1 VATKAQIEKAI
12 FERGG
17 FRVELQLFDGKRPSL
32 PAYDYP
38 VMAPQ
43 GWNPYQKGL
52 SGIRR
57 ERPGPVMLSFSKD
70 ALCRAISLPG
80 ART

>member
-12 FERGG
+12 LEREG
-17 FRVELQLFDGKRPSL
+17 FGVELELFDGKQPSL
-32 PAYDYP
+32 PPYDVP

-43 GWNPYQKGL
+43 GWNPYKKGL
-52 SGIRR
+52 SGIRQ
-57 ERPGPVMLSFSKD
+57 ERPAPVILSFSKD
-70 ALCRAISLPG
+70 ALCGAISLPG